1 MIKAIGIGVILV
13 GCICLMGCNSIK
25 VEAQSAQ
32 IIKQKAT
39 GSFYSYHAAL
49 GSGKGIL
56 FKIPLPTSLQEKYT
70 IDTLYIQ
77 GKSVPFTTALVND
90 TLTIEANIFV
100 AQSPISISVDQV
112 KKNQQNEVNWNDS
125 LFVAH
130 QFQPA
135 YLLVHPMRRKF
146 RKRKYVVSI
155 ESFKEQKDAVNDSK
169 Y

>member
-25 VEAQSAQ
+25 LEAQPTQ
-32 IIKQKAT
+32 IVQEKVT
-39 GSFYSYHAAL
+39 GSFYTYHAAL

-70 IDTLYIQ
+70 FDTLYIQ
-77 GKSVPFTTALVND
+77 GKSVSFTSALVND

-100 AQSPISISVDQV
+100 AQSPLSIPVDQIE
-112 KKNQQNEVNWNDS
+112 KNHQNEVNWNDS
-125 LFVAH
+125 LFVTH

-135 YLLVHPMRRKF
+135 YLLAHRIHGKF
-146 RKRKYVVSI
+146 RKRKYMVTI
-155 ESFKEQKDAVNDSK
+155 ESFKEQKDAINDSK